1 MLAIHL
7 DAPAGAPNCVSF
19 DFRFLSDEFPENVG
33 LPVNDG
39 FVAELDT
46 QSVTTD
52 DTGDISAPNNFAFDQ
67 TVRWSASTP
76 RGPHRWPPR
85 APRTTARR
93 SC

>member
-1 MLAIHL
+1 M
-7 DAPAGAPNCVSF
+7 SF
-19 DFRFLSDEFPENVG
+19 DFRFLSEEFPENVG

-46 QSVTTD
+46 QSGTTD

-67 TVRWSASTP
+67 NGSLISINTAGQMTAGR
-76 RGPHRWPPR
+76 RR